1 MVLTYKQQFNIKHKQ
16 DKNKS
21 NSMKEIAKLSGV
33 KLSVLNKIFLRGKG
47 AYKSNPSSVRKIV
60 NSPEQWGYARVY
72 ASINPK
78 SKANKSDADLLS

>member
-33 KLSVLNKIFLRGKG
+33 KLSILNKIFLRGKG
-47 AYKSNPSSVRKIV
+47 AYKSNPKSVRKFV
-60 NSPEQWGYARVY
+60 NSPEQWGYSRVY

-78 SKANKSDADLLS
+78 SKANKSDADLLK

>member
-1 MVLTYKQQFNIKHKQ
+1 MVLTYKQQFNLKHKQ

-47 AYKSNPSSVRKIV
+47 AYKTNPASVRKNV
-60 NSPEQWGYARVY
+60 SSPEQWGYSRVY
-72 ASINPK
+72 ASVNPK
-78 SKANKSDADLLS
+78 SKASKSDADLLN